1 MREHPDLPGA
11 CGSSASEPGSCPR
24 PCRSSPSAAHR
35 RGRHWSTRERPPSS
49 CRRQLKQCLKLSVK
63 VAPSPIGPFAIER
76 AVRRTVRSSSRSCQ
90 SPCCW
95 ERNDPGSP
103 TKPKVTGSNPVGR
116 ALRRWWIPLNGANSC
131 GAGEICLSRSKP
143 LFLSSSRIGLSLK
156 QARGLVRDMKYSLGR
171 LGAVPYPKSLRFGSG
186 PVSAL
191 ATTSFA
197 GRHRMPFTVD
207 STNEDRVG
215 WW

>member
-1 MREHPDLPGA
+1 VREHPDLPGA

-35 RGRHWSTRERPPSS
+35 RGRRWSTRERPPSS

-116 ALRRWWIPLNGANSC
+116 AEDLAQRLRSALARTIRMPGKGQSD
-131 GAGEICLSRSKP
+131 EQ
-143 LFLSSSRIGLSLK
+143 SSRI
-156 QARGLVRDMKYSLGR
+156 RGQG
-171 LGAVPYPKSLRFGSG
+171 FNGSG
-186 PVSAL
+186 DLSSTKPNVTGSNPVGYS
-191 ATTSFA
+191 TS
-197 GRHRMPFTVD
+197 G
-207 STNEDRVG
+207 
-215 WW
+215 